1 MYQEMEIPLMGLTIL
16 IQQENKNEARTKTA
30 ERQTEIYKKNPAMG
44 FDHQRGDIRF
54 DSNTFI
60 QA

>member
-1 MYQEMEIPLMGLTIL
+1 MYQEMKIPLMGLTIM
-16 IQQENKNEARTKTA
+16 IQQENNNEARTKTA
-30 ERQTEIYKKNPAMG
+30 KTQSEIYKTNPAMG
-44 FDHQRGDIRF
+44 FVHQRGDIRF

>member
-1 MYQEMEIPLMGLTIL
+1 MGLTIL

-30 ERQTEIYKKNPAMG
+30 ERQSGDIRFDSNPAMG